1 MTEMRNF
8 LSYDVWSDPT
18 FNMQQGTCTLI
29 RLFPSYDLHVL
40 GHHALL
46 QAVPFNHINSLAS
59 TTFYFL
65 TPSLLTLLAQCS
77 YPISRR
83 REA

>member
-1 MTEMRNF
+1 MVEMRNF
-8 LSYDVWSDPT
+8 WTYDIWSDPI
-18 FNMQQGTCTLI
+18 FNMQQRTCTLI

-40 GHHALL
+40 GHQALA

-59 TTFYFL
+59 TPFYFL
-65 TPSLLTLLAQCS
+65 TPSFLTLLAQGP

-83 REA
+83 REV